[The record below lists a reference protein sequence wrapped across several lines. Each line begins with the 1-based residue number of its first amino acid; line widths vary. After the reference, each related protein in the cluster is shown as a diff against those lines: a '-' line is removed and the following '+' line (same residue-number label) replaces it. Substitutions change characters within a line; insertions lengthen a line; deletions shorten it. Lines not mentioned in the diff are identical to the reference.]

1 VDMGYLESGLSGSLA
16 QLLICAEIVGW
27 IRHAL
32 REVEVSEETLALERI
47 VEKGP
52 DSNYLQEV
60 HTRRRFR
67 EHWYPWLFDREPYS
81 RWLAQGER
89 RSANRLGSGWRK
101 SSPGIV
107 RNLCRHPS
115 PPLSTRSGNRR
126 LIEHTLDIPE
136 ASR

>member
-1 VDMGYLESGLSGSLA
+1 MGYLESGLSGSLA

-81 RWLAQGER
+81 RWLAQGGKTLGER
-89 RSANRLGSGWRK
+89 AGERVEEILS
-101 SSPGIV
+101 
-107 RNLCRHPS
+107 RHRPE
-115 PPLSTRSGNRR
+115 PLPAPVAAAVHEIGQQAADRTY
-126 LIEHTLDIPE
+126 T
-136 ASR
+136 